1 MIWIRK
7 SSTSTWRE
15 IHHWIDP
22 KSPVRMPGSPK
33 QGGRTIQDWDFRDSW
48 IVYLFFGDHQSPRG
62 IQIALRIPYCGWAY
76 GHQKSRV
83 LTHSRGC
90 LVDTLT
96 SIWRFPKIGLPPN
109 HPFNRIHDFPW
120 NKPSSYG
127 GTPPFMET
135 PIWLR
140 YVMCGAQSVAGPS
153 AVEDLWW
160 QHQRHLRGDAKLWPG
175 WWVNKKGLTRPN
187 LRGV

>member
-48 IVYLFFGDHQSPRG
+48 IVYLFLGDHQSPRG

-127 GTPPFMET
+127 GTPPIYGNPYMT
-135 PIWLR
+135 QICHVWCPIGGRTFSCWRPLMTASKTSARRCEVMAWL
-140 YVMCGAQSVAGPS
+140 MGQ
-153 AVEDLWW
+153 
-160 QHQRHLRGDAKLWPG
+160 Q
-175 WWVNKKGLTRPN
+175 KGTYTA
-187 LRGV
+187 